1 MKHIDTEA
9 ISPWLEI
16 LWDQKG
22 SDLLACRRLGAS
34 DPGGRQAPAGRRGS
48 DAFGGADRRLGAD
61 RCSNPRSRPRFDTEQ
76 DVDFA
81 FSWLDRARLRGSA
94 FTQRGE
100 TALALRMI
108 PSRIPTFAE
117 LDLPPTAE
125 WLATLPRGFVL
136 VTGPTGSG
144 KSTTLASII
153 DRINET
159 RACHILTIEDP
170 VEYVHHHKL
179 SAVSQR
185 EIGLDSPSFD
195 RALRSALRE
204 DPDVLLVGEMR
215 DIESIQIA
223 LTMAETGHLVFAT
236 LHTND
241 APQAIDRI
249 IDVFPAWRQE
259 QTRVQLAASLGAIL
273 AQRLVPKIGGGMVA
287 AFEVLIATNPV
298 RNLIR
303 EGRSNQLLN
312 VMTTN
317 QKEGMRTLETSLAEL
332 IAAGTITYEDA
343 LNVSAHPKELARA
356 LEQTSGSRKELS
368 VDMAVRGGP
377 ELPYSVVAGVTP
389 CAPGWLVMSAKLNGA
404 TFAPELPRVF
414 SRRSLRFST
423 SAHPFR

>member
-1 MKHIDTEA
+1 MLSGPEIDTLVRTLLTP
-9 ISPWLEI
+9 S
-16 LWDQKG
+16 QKTEL
-22 SDLLACRRLGAS
+22 DV
-34 DPGGRQAPAGRRGS
+34 
-48 DAFGGADRRLGAD
+48 
-61 RCSNPRSRPRFDTEQ
+61 EQ

-81 FSWLDRARLRGSA
+81 FSWADKARLRGSA

-108 PSRIPTFAE
+108 PSRVPSFEE
-117 LDLPPTAE
+117 LDLPPVAE
-125 WLATLPRGFVL
+125 VLSKLPRGFVL

-170 VEYVHHHKL
+170 VEYVHRHKL

-259 QTRVQLAASLGAIL
+259 QTRVQLSASLAAIV
-273 AQRLVPKIGGGMVA
+273 AQRLVPKVGGGMVA

-312 VMTTN
+312 IMTTN

-332 IAAGTITYEDA
+332 IVSNTITYEDA
-343 LNVSAHPKELARA
+343 LDVSAHPKELARA
-356 LEQTSGSRKELS
+356 LE
-368 VDMAVRGGP
+368 AVQH
-377 ELPYSVVAGVTP
+377 A
-389 CAPGWLVMSAKLNGA
+389 
-404 TFAPELPRVF
+404 
-414 SRRSLRFST
+414 RS
-423 SAHPFR
+423 

>member
-1 MKHIDTEA
+1 MNSVHSEA
-9 ISPWLEI
+9 IEPWLQI
-16 LWDQKG
+16 LWDQGG
-22 SDLLACRRLGAS
+22 SDLLLAGGSAPRIRVNGTLRPVDGAPVLS
-34 DPGGRQAPAGRRGS
+34 
-48 DAFGGADRRLGAD
+48 GAEIDVLVRSLL
-61 RCSNPRSRPRFDTEQ
+61 NPELVAIFEEQQ

-108 PSRIPTFAE
+108 PSRIPSFTE
-117 LDLPPTAE
+117 LGLPPAAD
-125 WLATLPRGFVL
+125 WLAKLPRGFIL

-159 RACHILTIEDP
+159 RSLHILTIEDP

-179 SAVSQR
+179 SAVTQR

-204 DPDVLLVGEMR
+204 DPDVLLIGEMR

-249 IDVFPAWRQE
+249 IDVFPAWRQD
-259 QTRVQLAASLGAIL
+259 QTRVQLSASLAAVI

-317 QKEGMRTLETSLAEL
+317 QQEGMRTLETSLAEL
-332 IAAGTITYEDA
+332 VQAGTVDYEDA
-343 LNVSAHPKELARA
+343 LIISAHPKELARA
-356 LEQTSGSRKELS
+356 MSQMG
-368 VDMAVRGGP
+368 
-377 ELPYSVVAGVTP
+377 VA
-389 CAPGWLVMSAKLNGA
+389 AAKA
-404 TFAPELPRVF
+404 
-414 SRRSLRFST
+414 
-423 SAHPFR
+423 

>member
-1 MKHIDTEA
+1 MKEVDTA
-9 ISPWLEI
+9 SISPWLEI
-16 LWDQKG
+16 MWDQKG
-22 SDLLACRRLGAS
+22 SDLLLAGESAPRIRVDGKLRPVEGAPVLTGEQIDS
-34 DPGGRQAPAGRRGS
+34 LVRTLLTPSQR
-48 DAFGGADRRLGAD
+48 
-61 RCSNPRSRPRFDTEQ
+61 DTLDVEQ

-108 PSRIPTFAE
+108 PSRVPTFAE
-117 LDLPPTAE
+117 LDLPATAE
-125 WLATLPRGFVL
+125 WLANLPRGFVL

-259 QTRVQLAASLGAIL
+259 QTRVQLSASLGAIL
-273 AQRLVPKIGGGMVA
+273 AQRLVPKVGGGMVA

-312 VMTTN
+312 IMTTN
-317 QKEGMRTLETSLAEL
+317 QKEGMRTLEISLAEL
-332 IAAGTITYEDA
+332 IAAGSITYDDA

-356 LEQTSGSRKELS
+356 I
-368 VDMAVRGGP
+368 DA
-377 ELPYSVVAGVTP
+377 AG
-389 CAPGWLVMSAKLNGA
+389 AK
-404 TFAPELPRVF
+404 V
-414 SRRSLRFST
+414 
-423 SAHPFR
+423 

>member
-1 MKHIDTEA
+1 VNDIDTEA
-9 ISPWLEI
+9 ISPWLQI

-22 SDLLACRRLGAS
+22 SDLLLAGDSAPRIRVNGQLRPVEGAPVLS
-34 DPGGRQAPAGRRGS
+34 GVEIDTLVRTLLIPSQKAT
-48 DAFGGADRRLGAD
+48 L
-61 RCSNPRSRPRFDTEQ
+61 DTEQ

-108 PSRIPTFAE
+108 PSRVPSFAE
-117 LDLPPTAE
+117 LELPPVAE
-125 WLATLPRGFVL
+125 WLAKLPRGFVL

-170 VEYVHHHKL
+170 VEYVHRHKL

-259 QTRVQLAASLGAIL
+259 QTRVQLSASLAAIV

-312 VMTTN
+312 IMTTN
-317 QKEGMRTLETSLAEL
+317 QKEGMRTLEASLAEL
-332 IAAGTITYEDA
+332 IIAGTIAYEDA
-343 LNVSAHPKELARA
+343 LDVSAHPKELARA
-356 LEQTSGSRKELS
+356 LE
-368 VDMAVRGGP
+368 AVQYNKG
-377 ELPYSVVAGVTP
+377 
-389 CAPGWLVMSAKLNGA
+389 
-404 TFAPELPRVF
+404 
-414 SRRSLRFST
+414 
-423 SAHPFR
+423 

>member
-1 MKHIDTEA
+1 VNEINIGPIT
-9 ISPWLEI
+9 PWLQI

-22 SDLLACRRLGAS
+22 SDLLLAGSSAPRIRVDGKLRPVEGAPILSGEEIDRLV
-34 DPGGRQAPAGRRGS
+34 
-48 DAFGGADRRLGAD
+48 
-61 RCSNPRSRPRFDTEQ
+61 RPLLTSEQRATLDTEQ

-81 FSWLDRARLRGSA
+81 FSWVDRARLRGSA

-108 PSRIPTFAE
+108 PSKIPTFAE

-125 WLATLPRGFVL
+125 WLANLPRGFVL

-144 KSTTLASII
+144 KSTTLASVI

-170 VEYVHHHKL
+170 VEYVHNHKL
-179 SAVSQR
+179 SAVTQR

-204 DPDVLLVGEMR
+204 DPDVLLIGEMR

-259 QTRVQLAASLGAIL
+259 QTRVQLSASLGAIL
-273 AQRLVPKIGGGMVA
+273 AQRLIPKVGGGMVA

-303 EGRSNQLLN
+303 EGRSNQLMN
-312 VMTTN
+312 IMTTN
-317 QKEGMRTLETSLAEL
+317 QKEGMRTLEISLAEL

-356 LEQTSGSRKELS
+356 ISVASGK
-368 VDMAVRGGP
+368 A
-377 ELPYSVVAGVTP
+377 
-389 CAPGWLVMSAKLNGA
+389 
-404 TFAPELPRVF
+404 
-414 SRRSLRFST
+414 
-423 SAHPFR
+423 

>member
-1 MKHIDTEA
+1 MKE
-9 ISPWLEI
+9 WLEL
-16 LWDQKG
+16 LWDQGG
-22 SDLLACRRLGAS
+22 SDLLLV
-34 DPGGRQAPAGRRGS
+34 GGSSPRIRVNGKLRPIEGS
-48 DAFGGADRRLGAD
+48 AVLSGEYIDTVV
-61 RCSNPRSRPRFDTEQ
+61 RSLLSPSQQSTFDTER

-94 FTQRGE
+94 FTEKGK
-100 TALALRMI
+100 TALSLRMI
-108 PSRIPTFAE
+108 PSKVPSFE
-117 LDLPPTAE
+117 DLGLPPVADT
-125 WLATLPRGFVL
+125 LARLPRGFVL

-170 VEYVHHHKL
+170 VEYMHNHKL
-179 SAVSQR
+179 AAVTQR

-204 DPDVLLVGEMR
+204 DPDVLLIGEMR

-259 QTRVQLAASLGAIL
+259 QTRVQLSASLGAIV
-273 AQRLVPKIGGGMVA
+273 AQRLIPKIGGGMVA
-287 AFEVLIATNPV
+287 AFEVLLATNPV

-303 EGRSNQLLN
+303 EGRTNQLLN
-312 VMTTN
+312 IMTTN
-317 QKEGMRTLETSLAEL
+317 HREGMCTLETSLAEL
-332 IAAGTITYEDA
+332 IESGTIEYEAA
-343 LNVSAHPKELARA
+343 LEVSAHPKELSRA
-356 LEQTSGSRKELS
+356 LSRES
-368 VDMAVRGGP
+368 VA
-377 ELPYSVVAGVTP
+377 
-389 CAPGWLVMSAKLNGA
+389 A
-404 TFAPELPRVF
+404 T
-414 SRRSLRFST
+414 
-423 SAHPFR
+423 

>member
-1 MKHIDTEA
+1 MIEIDTAA
-9 ISPWLEI
+9 ITPWLDI
-16 LWDQKG
+16 LWEQKG
-22 SDLLACRRLGAS
+22 SDLLLAGGSAPRIRVDGKLRPIEGA
-34 DPGGRQAPAGRRGS
+34 PVLAGKDI
-48 DAFGGADRRLGAD
+48 DALV
-61 RCSNPRSRPRFDTEQ
+61 RPLLTTSQSEMLDTEQ

-108 PSRIPTFAE
+108 PSAIPTFAD
-117 LDLPPTAE
+117 LDLPPTAD
-125 WLATLPRGFVL
+125 WLANLPRGFVL

-144 KSTTLASII
+144 KSTTLASVI

-170 VEYVHHHKL
+170 VEYVHRHKL
-179 SAVSQR
+179 AAVTQR

-223 LTMAETGHLVFAT
+223 LTVAETGHLVFAT

-259 QTRVQLAASLGAIL
+259 QTRVQLSASLGAIL
-273 AQRLVPKIGGGMVA
+273 AQRLIPKVGGGMVA

-312 VMTTN
+312 IMTTN
-317 QKEGMRTLETSLAEL
+317 QKEGMRTLEISLAEL

-356 LEQTSGSRKELS
+356 IS
-368 VDMAVRGGP
+368 
-377 ELPYSVVAGVTP
+377 VAGVK
-389 CAPGWLVMSAKLNGA
+389 V
-404 TFAPELPRVF
+404 
-414 SRRSLRFST
+414 
-423 SAHPFR
+423 

>member
-1 MKHIDTEA
+1 M
-9 ISPWLEI
+9 
-16 LWDQKG
+16 
-22 SDLLACRRLGAS
+22 
-34 DPGGRQAPAGRRGS
+34 
-48 DAFGGADRRLGAD
+48 
-61 RCSNPRSRPRFDTEQ
+61 
-76 DVDFA
+76 
-81 FSWLDRARLRGSA
+81 
-94 FTQRGE
+94 
-100 TALALRMI
+100 
-108 PSRIPTFAE
+108 
-117 LDLPPTAE
+117 
-125 WLATLPRGFVL
+125 L

-170 VEYVHHHKL
+170 VEYVHNHKL

-204 DPDVLLVGEMR
+204 DPDVLLIGEMR

-259 QTRVQLAASLGAIL
+259 QTRVQLSASLAAVV
-273 AQRLVPKIGGGMVA
+273 AQRLVPRIGGGMVA
-287 AFEVLIATNPV
+287 AFEVMIATNPV

-312 VMTTN
+312 IMTTN

-332 IAAGTITYEDA
+332 IVAGTVTYENA
-343 LNVSAHPKELARA
+343 LDVSAHPKELARA
-356 LEQTSGSRKELS
+356 LEAASTTTPVRPERAQWLLVRARSALLHHRRGDSLLVRLARSQCQAERCHLCPGSS
-368 VDMAVRGGP
+368 ACTGHVRRGTRREADLLGDRPERPGRLRRCDPCGG
-377 ELPYSVVAGVTP
+377 EGL
-389 CAPGWLVMSAKLNGA
+389 
-404 TFAPELPRVF
+404 
-414 SRRSLRFST
+414 
-423 SAHPFR
+423 